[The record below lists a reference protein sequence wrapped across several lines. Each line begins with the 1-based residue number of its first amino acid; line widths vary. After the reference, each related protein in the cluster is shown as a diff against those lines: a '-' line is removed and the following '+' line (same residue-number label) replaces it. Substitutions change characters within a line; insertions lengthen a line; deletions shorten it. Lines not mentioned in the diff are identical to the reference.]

1 MEYMNERTVALT
13 KPPKA
18 DKQPS
23 EHLKKC
29 AKEIINHLL
38 GLANKLN
45 KEDRAVY
52 KYIEKLNGSMNLV
65 YDSSYN
71 ENGIPIEVSGVID
84 PDKKADDIAEA
95 ALKSNGFTKLTMAK
109 GNSNVYYKSFSET
122 SKVIAIVNGQKGG
135 LLRSYSLINLYTSSS
150 LTESTIFE
158 GVQFLGSINEEYAS
172 GGALIRIANKLGLR
186 KLAART
192 LANKSYSDPK
202 AVKKAMY
209 NFSLAFDN
217 VKKFNEAIDTVKDI
231 SIKELSKIVKVD
243 IDKDLEGTDAHS
255 SAIFDSN
262 NSVMAYE
269 IRDTYA
275 NYYKIFTT
283 KFKID
288 KNLETFVKAVFEDH
302 LHLVGEGL
310 TEILRSKNEKYAFV
324 NGYNKERPSA
334 NNPKEYTKEEF
345 DKILAEMKSM
355 ANKISSFL
363 NKISK
368 KYKLQDEFDVGDNFD
383 KTFPIGK
390 IIDGFNDG
398 PEFTINWEYDETKDG
413 FEDMIDELSRYVFD
427 VMEASNFYNDIYY
440 NDNFAHEYFKMN
452 FQARNFI
459 IVDKK

>member
-1 MEYMNERTVALT
+1 MEYINERTVALT

-84 PDKKADDIAEA
+84 PDKKADEIADT

-217 VKKFNEAIDTVKDI
+217 VKKFNEAIDAVKDI

-243 IDKDLEGTDAHS
+243 IDKDLEGTNAHS

-283 KFKID
+283 KFKVD

-310 TEILRSKNEKYAFV
+310 TEILKSKNEKYAFV
-324 NGYNKERPSA
+324 NGYNKEGPSA

-345 DKILAEMKSM
+345 DKIIAEMKSR
-355 ANKISSFL
+355 ASKITSFL
-363 NKISK
+363 TKISK
-368 KYKLQDEFDVGDNFD
+368 KYGCEKEFEVQNNLN
-383 KTFPIGK
+383 KTVPIGQIVSGHK
-390 IIDGFNDG
+390 DG
-398 PEFTINWEYDETKDG
+398 PSFNIYWEYDETKEGLDKA
-413 FEDMIDELSRYVFD
+413 IDELSRFILD
-427 VMEASNFYNDIYY
+427 LMEDGKYYYDIFYT
-440 NDNFAHEYFKMN
+440 DNFSHEYFRMCIEHS
-452 FQARNFI
+452 NFI
-459 IVDKK
+459 ITK